1 MYIKIVCTYQNDLK
15 RNAHLNVYIKII
27 AIHLHEIMMS
37 WSAMSQPTFLQYW
50 ILLYYCYPSAATST
64 VLLGWNVGVCRL
76 QPYKPQLFWNSI
88 PNHTHNGA
96 AVLLCGLQLP
106 KQF

>member
-37 WSAMSQPTFLQYW
+37 
-50 ILLYYCYPSAATST
+50 
-64 VLLGWNVGVCRL
+64 
-76 QPYKPQLFWNSI
+76 
-88 PNHTHNGA
+88 
-96 AVLLCGLQLP
+96 
-106 KQF
+106 